1 MLLRDL
7 TFYRHLLRGLTLG
20 DLVALYERTAPQ
32 YETLARAIADELSG
46 RLEEGDL

>member
-32 YETLARAIADELSG
+32 YETLAQAIADELNG
-46 RLEEGDL
+46 RLGTVNL